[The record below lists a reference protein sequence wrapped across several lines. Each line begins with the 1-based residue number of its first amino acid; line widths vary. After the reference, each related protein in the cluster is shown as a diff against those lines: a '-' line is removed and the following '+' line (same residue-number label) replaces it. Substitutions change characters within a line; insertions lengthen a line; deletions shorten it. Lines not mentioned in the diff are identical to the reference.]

1 MAEAKGPTH
10 LLDVCHQ
17 KLSEFLFNA
26 EHKCLVWLR
35 EIEEEALKMFD
46 SNFSTEPELM
56 PKTPSQRKHRKKKR
70 SSFFKDENKELTR
83 KRLSKRRSGVK
94 TTSFQRFS
102 PNKEEQENLSVRPG
116 ESMCHFMT
124 STAKEIS
131 EAQCGKT
138 AMDQGE
144 VNTACEQNNK
154 WKEERGEEEMKGF
167 SELFTG
173 HLINGAEMT
182 KTTGTAGSSV
192 LPLSDP
198 TDPAKTEEDAD
209 THRLRS
215 TSTPKTL
222 LVEKPRCGEDE
233 MLAQKLVNSLVTE
246 GDISQ
251 DLMDRSGTPV
261 GAPSG
266 RHPPKRSHKTGRISL
281 ADKYSLCNKRKST
294 VRKSVSRAIAKKK
307 AAQDS
312 SSTCSRVSSRS
323 SIEVFMEDDTINH
336 GLLLNAESGEISN
349 TPQKVPSGLD
359 SPSLIISPPQDEIQ
373 QEGKCSKEEPKTQN
387 TDVGSEDS
395 AQNIGTHDL
404 QNSWRRSCK
413 QNYGQALNELPTVQ
427 QVQDE
432 KSSHS
437 SHKATSSPA
446 SKIMRPFKNFFQS
459 MQKNQL
465 LKPSGSPACNS
476 VKRGT
481 PSRPAT
487 KGDFVEKERQR
498 LESLRKKQEA
508 EQQRKEKV
516 EEEKRRRLEEIKIKR
531 EERLRKAVQAR
542 ERVEQMEEE
551 KKKRME
557 KSEKLREEKMT
568 EEKIKKK
575 KSLKKMGEV
584 EARKQKL
591 LQVEGE
597 RKPHEQLEK
606 WRTVGEIRKMLE
618 HNSGKQEKRHHGQQE
633 KERLVRP
640 LELAV
645 VTEEE
650 ENFKE
655 EQNPVRMEL
664 QKEEATSMQTAS
676 AVSKWLNITA
686 QKSPVGSSGQ
696 ANPEEMK
703 DMSSPKVNVND
714 YGMDLNSDDSTDD
727 ESQPR
732 KPIPSWANGLQL
744 NEAVTY
750 QYYNPPDVNR
760 LFGLIPSP
768 KLEDIFYKNKPRYFK
783 RTSSAVWQ
791 SPPLPGSKTALRA
804 SNSMKKY

>member
-35 EIEEEALKMFD
+35 EIEEEALKVFD
-46 SNFSTEPELM
+46 SNFNAEPELM

-94 TTSFQRFS
+94 MTSFPRFPPS
-102 PNKEEQENLSVRPG
+102 KEGLEDLNAG
-116 ESMCHFMT
+116 AAESTCHFVP

-131 EAQCGKT
+131 AIRCGKE
-138 AMDQGE
+138 DQAVEKGE
-144 VNTACEQNNK
+144 EGGVDIAYEQNNK
-154 WKEERGEEEMKGF
+154 WKEKTDEEMKGIPEF
-167 SELFTG
+167 LTG
-173 HLINGAEMT
+173 HLFNEVGMTQGA
-182 KTTGTAGSSV
+182 GTAGSSA
-192 LPLSDP
+192 LPQSHLP
-198 TDPAKTEEDAD
+198 GPAKTEEVVDA
-209 THRLRS
+209 HRLRS
-215 TSTPKTL
+215 TSTPKAS
-222 LVEKPRCGEDE
+222 LVEKPKCGQEE
-233 MLAQKLVNSLVTE
+233 LLAQKLVHILDPE
-246 GDISQ
+246 RDASQ
-251 DLMDRSGTPV
+251 HLMDKSGTPPV
-261 GAPSG
+261 AAQSG
-266 RHPPKRSHKTGRISL
+266 YHPASRSHKTRRVSL
-281 ADKYSLCNKRKST
+281 ADKYSLSNKRKST
-294 VRKSVSRAIAKKK
+294 VRKSISRAIAKKK

-312 SSTCSRVSSRS
+312 SSTCSRVSC
-323 SIEVFMEDDTINH
+323 N
-336 GLLLNAESGEISN
+336 L
-349 TPQKVPSGLD
+349 QKVPSGLD
-359 SPSLIISPPQDEIQ
+359 TPSRIISPTVQSPAEAEKQ
-373 QEGKCSKEEPKTQN
+373 QGEMGNREKPETQN
-387 TDVGSEDS
+387 TGFTSEDS
-395 AQNIGTHDL
+395 VPNNGSHEL
-404 QNSWRRSCK
+404 QNSWRQSCK
-413 QNYGQALNELPTVQ
+413 ESDGQALNELPAVQ
-427 QVQDE
+427 HMQDE
-432 KSSHS
+432 KPSHFG
-437 SHKATSSPA
+437 HKTTSSPA

-476 VKRGT
+476 VKRST

-508 EQQRKEKV
+508 EQQRKQKV

-531 EERLRKAVQAR
+531 EERLRKALQAR

-557 KSEKLREEKMT
+557 KSEKLREEKMA

-575 KSLKKMGEV
+575 RSIKKMGEL

-597 RKPHEQLEK
+597 RKPHEQPEQ

-618 HNSGKQEKRHHGQQE
+618 HNSAKQEKGHPGQQE

-650 ENFKE
+650 ENLKE
-655 EQNPVRMEL
+655 EQNPVPTEL
-664 QKEEATSMQTAS
+664 QKKEASHLQTAP
-676 AVSKWLNITA
+676 AVSRWLNITA
-686 QKSPVGSSGQ
+686 QKYLAGNCSQ
-696 ANPEEMK
+696 ANPEELK
-703 DMSSPKVNVND
+703 EISSPKVNVND

-750 QYYNPPDVNR
+750 QYYNPPDVDR
-760 LFGLIPSP
+760 LFGLILSP
-768 KLEDIFYKNKPRYFK
+768 KLEDIFYKSKPRYFK

-791 SPPLPGSKTALRA
+791 SPPLPGSKSVLRA